1 MKLEALRPERYADFY
16 RFNAE
21 IFPTRVSVPD
31 RFRFQILE
39 NPLLADEN
47 APDVAIVSEDD
58 GTIVGQVI
66 LQPIEYHLDGSRTR
80 AFMGVDLFVKE
91 SARNSRAGGA
101 LSFKIAR
108 AYSPFFCVTISAAAE
123 KVFGAV
129 GIKTIGTMRKFLWPN
144 GVRGL
149 VGLARASAGGKAT
162 LRPVAAPATIDVGGA
177 RFTKAAVGDVA
188 RVTQRAWP
196 DGRLELDRSPAVLA
210 WRFFAVPS
218 TYVTY
223 LRDGDPSCYFVVRAA
238 NRRGLATLSLVDYR
252 TAPER
257 PDAFAAILRAVKHL
271 ARAGRFDGV
280 TTASSVDAFDAALKA
295 AWFFE
300 VGQPVPIL
308 ANLAEPPKSLFV
320 TMADADTDLR
330 FDESGPVFG

>member
-1 MKLEALRPERYADFY
+1 MKLEALLPERYADFY
-16 RFNAE
+16 RFNEE
-21 IFPTRVSVPD
+21 IFPTRVSVSD

-39 NPLLADEN
+39 NPLLASKD
-47 APDVAIVSEDD
+47 APDVAIVAEDD
-58 GTIVGQVI
+58 GTILGQVI
-66 LQPIEYHLDGSRTR
+66 LQPVEYHLDGARAR

-123 KVFGAV
+123 KVFAAV
-129 GIKTIGTMRKFLWPN
+129 GIKTVGSMRKYLWPN

-149 VGLARASAGGKAT
+149 VGLARASLGGKAA
-162 LRPVAAPATIDVGGA
+162 LRPIVAPATLAVGGA

-188 RVTQRAWP
+188 RVAQRPWP
-196 DGRLELDRSPAVLA
+196 DGRLEFDRSPAILA
-210 WRFFAVPS
+210 WRFFGVPG

-223 LRDGDPSCYFVVRAA
+223 LLDGDPSCYFVVRAA

-252 TAPER
+252 TASER
-257 PDAFAAILRAVKHL
+257 PEAFAAILRAVKRL
-271 ARAGRFDGV
+271 ARGGGFDGV

-308 ANLAEPPKSLFV
+308 ANLAEPPKGLFV

-330 FDESGPVFG
+330 FDESGPIFG